1 MFDLLEKILR
11 VDEDGF
17 EFRVKFHPVPSVT
30 HYAVYKE
37 DKEVGEYAIEDR
49 GQSIHIIG
57 AAVDP
62 EFRGQNA
69 TDQFIDFL
77 IRKFRPRFL
86 TAGSEP
92 SAIDFWKTKG
102 FTVTKEGGKG
112 ETTQMYRRV
121 R

>member
-1 MFDLLEKILR
+1 MIKLLENLLR

-17 EFRVKFHPVPSVT
+17 EFREKFHPIPSVT
-30 HYAVYKE
+30 HYAAYKE
-37 DKEVGEYAIEDR
+37 GKEVGEYSIEDR

-77 IRKFRPRFL
+77 IREFRPRFL
-86 TAGSEP
+86 TVGSEL
-92 SAIDFWKTKG
+92 SAVDFWKKKG
-102 FTVTKEGGKG
+102 FIVLEKGGKG
-112 ETTQMYRRV
+112 ETTYMRRQV
-121 R
+121 G